1 MTQESIKQVLSEIAR
16 DELAWDGQLP
26 EAELATAFDSM
37 QRLTLVVA
45 VEDRFRI
52 CLEEEDEER
61 IRTLDDLVAL
71 IEKKIEVSAAA
82 SEALGRKT
90 PSDA

>member
-1 MTQESIKQVLSEIAR
+1 MTPETIRAVLTEIAH
-16 DELAWDGQLP
+16 DELSWQGQLP
-26 EAELATAFDSM
+26 EAELASAFDSM

-61 IRTLDDLVAL
+61 IQTVDDLVGV
-71 IEKKIEVSAAA
+71 IRKK
-82 SEALGRKT
+82 L
-90 PSDA
+90 DA